1 MAGKTEAPGLF
12 SPVTSLKGVG
22 PKKAEC
28 FSRLGIERIADI
40 LELYPR
46 EYEDLRSKKT
56 ISQLRDG
63 DKAVVTARIFM
74 ATLGKGFGKK
84 RTLHVYAEDDTG
96 RMEVLFFNGT
106 YFLKQ
111 FSQGSLFRFFGK
123 AKVENGRVVMMHPSY
138 SKADASSE
146 EEILPVYPL
155 TRGLMQK
162 DVRAVSR
169 FAVKCADQLAETL
182 PAEAIKS
189 ARLCGIDYAYSNIH
203 YPEGDDA
210 FRAARYRL
218 VYEELFYL
226 DAALAMSRS
235 RGGSGRKGNAMDV
248 SGAGAF
254 TDTLPYKLTGAQQR
268 TLDEVLKD
276 LSSPNAMNRLVQGDV
291 GSGKTVIAAAAMF
304 TAAQNGFQSAF
315 MAPTDILARQHFET
329 LKKLYKPFDIK
340 VGLLTAN
347 IPAAERK
354 AVLNGLS
361 DGSVDIAVGTHALIS
376 EGTAFSSLGLVIT
389 DEQHRFGVNQRELLS
404 SKGIN
409 PDVLVMT
416 ATPIPRTLAVV
427 LYADL
432 DISVIDELPPGRIP
446 IETRRYDR
454 STRKNAYKLL
464 LSEVASGRQ
473 AYIVA
478 PFIEDPEVMDGYSAE
493 TLYADFVSD
502 HPDIRAE
509 LLHGRMSQQE
519 KDGIMERFYS
529 GSIQVLISTVV
540 IEVGIDVPNASVMLI
555 ENSERFGLAQ
565 LHQLR
570 GRVGRGKY
578 QSYCLIVT
586 GDDSETA
593 VERAEI
599 MCSTGDG
606 FVIAEKDLEIRGPG
620 EFFGFR
626 QHGLPQLRLA
636 DPIKHR
642 QVAAQALSD
651 VKKMMAEDPTLSSAK
666 NAAFAENLRNKYM
679 QSDRLTL

>member
-1 MAGKTEAPGLF
+1 
-12 SPVTSLKGVG
+12 
-22 PKKAEC
+22 
-28 FSRLGIERIADI
+28 
-40 LELYPR
+40 
-46 EYEDLRSKKT
+46 
-56 ISQLRDG
+56 
-63 DKAVVTARIFM
+63 
-74 ATLGKGFGKK
+74 
-84 RTLHVYAEDDTG
+84 
-96 RMEVLFFNGT
+96 
-106 YFLKQ
+106 
-111 FSQGSLFRFFGK
+111 
-123 AKVENGRVVMMHPSY
+123 
-138 SKADASSE
+138 
-146 EEILPVYPL
+146 
-155 TRGLMQK
+155 MQK
-162 DVRAVSR
+162 DVRTVSR
-169 FAVKCADQLAETL
+169 FAVKCADQLPETL

-248 SGAGAF
+248 SGASDF
-254 TDTLPYKLTGAQQR
+254 IKTLPYELTGAQKR
-268 TLDEVLKD
+268 TLREVLSD
-276 LSSPNAMNRLVQGDV
+276 LSSSNAMNRLVQGDV

-304 TAAQNGFQSAF
+304 TAAKNGFQSAF

-329 LKKLYKPFDIK
+329 LKKLYRPFDIK

-354 AVLNGLS
+354 AVIKGLS
-361 DGSVDIAVGTHALIS
+361 DGSIDIAVGTHALIS
-376 EGTAFSSLGLVIT
+376 EGTAFRSLGLVIT

-432 DISVIDELPPGRIP
+432 DISIIDELPPGRIP
-446 IETRRYDR
+446 IETRRFDR
-454 STRKNAYKLL
+454 TSRKNAYKLL
-464 LSEVASGRQ
+464 LSEVATGRQ

-502 HPDIRAE
+502 HPDVNAE

-519 KDGIMERFYS
+519 KDDIMERFYS

-593 VERAEI
+593 LERAEI
-599 MCSTGDG
+599 MCSTNDG

-651 VKKMMAEDPTLSSAK
+651 VKKMMEKDPSLTSPQ